1 MSLSVQLFM
10 VDDLVGTGLS
20 PKELRFVPIPTYAFV
35 SSSDLVSVLEYCS
48 LASSGTMDNQ
58 PSQVPLSGSA

>member
-20 PKELRFVPIPTYAFV
+20 PKELRFVPIPTYAFM

-48 LASSGTMDNQ
+48 LASSGTMDN
-58 PSQVPLSGSA
+58 